1 MGDSIEFEEVLGEEE
16 ATGNDSFTMKV
27 FLDPDIQMTCPFLIF
42 RIPFSFQSF
51 SIVLG
56 LLTVYSVLIENL
68 IS

>member
-51 SIVLG
+51 FGFLPKKVTRSVA
-56 LLTVYSVLIENL
+56 LLKAR
-68 IS
+68 